1 MTDIKSMNLEE
12 LKELMAKIGEKPFR
26 AKQIYSW
33 LHEHLVTSY
42 DEMNNLPKGLRQKL
56 EEYPITV
63 LETLDVQIS
72 KIDGTRKYLFRLSDG
87 NMIESVLM
95 KYKHGNSVCIS
106 SQAGCRMGCRFCAS
120 TIGGLTRNLLP
131 SEMLDQI
138 YRIQESTGERVS
150 NVVVMGTGEPL
161 DNYDNLLRFI
171 HILTEDGGI
180 HISQRNL
187 TVSTC
192 GLVPK
197 IYEPL
202 TVFNGEHTM
211 LPLMLSMY
219 EISSAED
226 AENYVLLLEDT
237 PRYVGQIEQFERE
250 KAAKGLFMTENALNK
265 VLESCIKFAETGN
278 NCFLI
283 GFFEDEMASAEFEI
297 SEQQKT
303 ALLERSRNSIINELL
318 PAYRSLAN
326 TLEQLR
332 PQCGSFAGAC
342 MRGVDAKD
350 YYAAA
355 IKSNAACNA
364 EYSAM
369 ADELSESIS
378 SVYAKLVKIILTDS
392 NAMKDYEKNMTSG
405 NVEKDVEY
413 LKELIDGIYPQ
424 IPEQSIQY
432 VTIPDAVA
440 EDFSPAAYMIS
451 AFDDPTRN
459 VVLLNPTAE
468 DDTMLFTLA
477 HECFPGHLYQ
487 TQYFRSLDGLPLS
500 QQLCAPTGYSE
511 GWAVF
516 SELFISG
523 ISEKY
528 GVGGC
533 TLREYESVLA
543 NILIPAY
550 VSIKVNCEGWTTE
563 DIGDYLKSFGLDQQE
578 YIDVI
583 YEYSIDMPLYFFN
596 YAMGYV
602 YTNKIY
608 ESVNHR
614 SDGDKTAFF
623 KRYLNMGPCMFDI
636 LFEEF
641 GTEE

>member
-1 MTDIKSMNLEE
+1 
-12 LKELMAKIGEKPFR
+12 
-26 AKQIYSW
+26 
-33 LHEHLVTSY
+33 
-42 DEMNNLPKGLRQKL
+42 
-56 EEYPITV
+56 
-63 LETLDVQIS
+63 
-72 KIDGTRKYLFRLSDG
+72 
-87 NMIESVLM
+87 
-95 KYKHGNSVCIS
+95 
-106 SQAGCRMGCRFCAS
+106 
-120 TIGGLTRNLLP
+120 
-131 SEMLDQI
+131 
-138 YRIQESTGERVS
+138 
-150 NVVVMGTGEPL
+150 
-161 DNYDNLLRFI
+161 
-171 HILTEDGGI
+171 
-180 HISQRNL
+180 
-187 TVSTC
+187 
-192 GLVPK
+192 
-197 IYEPL
+197 
-202 TVFNGEHTM
+202 
-211 LPLMLSMY
+211 
-219 EISSAED
+219 
-226 AENYVLLLEDT
+226 
-237 PRYVGQIEQFERE
+237 
-250 KAAKGLFMTENALNK
+250 
-265 VLESCIKFAETGN
+265 
-278 NCFLI
+278 
-283 GFFEDEMASAEFEI
+283 
-297 SEQQKT
+297 
-303 ALLERSRNSIINELL
+303 
-318 PAYRSLAN
+318 
-326 TLEQLR
+326 
-332 PQCGSFAGAC
+332 
-342 MRGVDAKD
+342 
-350 YYAAA
+350 
-355 IKSNAACNA
+355 
-364 EYSAM
+364 M